1 MKAAKILVVDDELN
15 MRLVLRAMLKKEGY
29 EVATA
34 ADGLEAL
41 EILKK
46 EKIAVVAT
54 DLKMPRLDGMG
65 LLDRITRDDP
75 SLPVVILTAY
85 GTVANAV
92 DALKK
97 GAFDYLTKPFEQ
109 DELKTVILKAVKTR
123 LINDRDISAPA
134 GETDPYRIVGESPRM
149 KEILDIIRKVSPTTT
164 TVLITGETGTGKE
177 LIARAI
183 HRQSNRK
190 EQPFI
195 KINCAAIA
203 ENLMESELFG
213 YEKGAF
219 TGAVTTKPGRF
230 ELAHR
235 GTLFLD
241 EVGEIPREMQVKLL
255 QAIQDQN
262 FERVG
267 GLKTISVDVRL
278 IAATNQNLQQAV
290 KEGKFRED
298 LFYRLNVFP
307 IHVPPLRERTDDIL
321 PLTDYFIGKFNRKL
335 GRKVEGLAP
344 EVRECLLA
352 YPWPGNIREL
362 EHLIERLVLMA
373 EGPLLTLN
381 LVPPEMREHPRET
394 AIAAQAGLPEAAGH
408 DVLKSHMEEME
419 RQIIARCLEECG
431 GNVTRAAERL
441 GLSRK
446 GLQLKMIRHHL
457 RKREE

>member
-1 MKAAKILVVDDELN
+1 M
-15 MRLVLRAMLKKEGY
+15 
-29 EVATA
+29 
-34 ADGLEAL
+34 
-41 EILKK
+41 
-46 EKIAVVAT
+46 
-54 DLKMPRLDGMG
+54 DGME
-65 LLDRITRDDP
+65 LLGRIMQDDP
-75 SLPVVILTAY
+75 SLPVIILTAY
-85 GTVANAV
+85 GTVATAV

-97 GAFDYLTKPFEQ
+97 GAFDYITKPFEQ
-109 DELKTVILKAVKTR
+109 DELKTIILKAVKTR
-123 LINDRDISAPA
+123 MISESDLSAA
-134 GETDPYRIVGESPRM
+134 NGDADPYRIVGASSRM
-149 KEILDIIRKVSPTTT
+149 AEIHEIIRKVSPTTA

-183 HRQSNRK
+183 HRQSTRK

-203 ENLMESELFG
+203 ENLVESELFG

-230 ELAHR
+230 ELAHK

-241 EVGEIPREMQVKLL
+241 EVGEIPREMQAKLL
-255 QAIQDQN
+255 QAIQDQS

-267 GLKTISVDVRL
+267 GLKTIAVDVRL
-278 IAATNQNLQQAV
+278 IAATNRNLLQAV

-307 IHVPPLRERTDDIL
+307 INVPPLRERTEDIP
-321 PLTDYFIGKFNRKL
+321 PLTDYFIEKFNRKL
-335 GRKVEGLAP
+335 ARRVEGVAP

-362 EHLIERLVLMA
+362 EHLIERMVLMA
-373 EGPLLTLN
+373 EEPILTMK
-381 LVPPEMREHPRET
+381 LVPPEIVNPACEEHPLPAE
-394 AIAAQAGLPEAAGH
+394 LPEKPGR
-408 DVLKSHMEEME
+408 DILKSHMEEME
-419 RQIIARCLEECG
+419 RQIISRCLEECG

-446 GLQLKMIRHHL
+446 GLQLKMIKHHL
-457 RKREE
+457 RKQEE